1 MKLLKETPRTRSA
14 RPPPARG
21 RRGASGSGRETVWP
35 RHGPRLRRAR
45 RRGGVWSA
53 QIISIGHWPRRVV
66 ELRFGRVR
74 DPYTVYGPQNMNH
87 DPFYVASLYL
97 SNHGF
102 MRARARAPGDEHER
116 NIIMDMPGRYRINY
130 NYLVDANAP
139 LRSVYEYRYTI
150 HGDRARGQTGT
161 ARRTWRASMAPFGGA
176 SI

>member
-1 MKLLKETPRTRSA
+1 
-14 RPPPARG
+14 
-21 RRGASGSGRETVWP
+21 
-35 RHGPRLRRAR
+35 
-45 RRGGVWSA
+45 
-53 QIISIGHWPRRVV
+53 
-66 ELRFGRVR
+66 
-74 DPYTVYGPQNMNH
+74 MNH

-150 HGDRARGQTGT
+150 HGDAPGARTNRHGAANM
-161 ARRTWRASMAPFGGA
+161 ARIDGPLRRCVYLNGESHGL
-176 SI
+176 